1 MAKKKNIAK
10 KTRRS
15 IEKIVDKLKDV
26 SDSNKS
32 FAGIFLTR
40 AEGSGVSFVLGN
52 GKMLQEL
59 IEETCARDDNFN
71 RVIQNAAKNVDR
83 NPRMLDDEDSFD
95 KFLKRRQANNQD
107 KNVEE
112 INLEDG
118 SKALSIKADS
128 VDDLTDKEIDDILD
142 KMINGVDNPDDE

>member
-15 IEKIVDKLKDV
+15 IEKIVDKLKEV
-26 SDSNKS
+26 SDNNKD

-52 GKMLQEL
+52 GHMLQTL

-71 RVIQNAAKNVDR
+71 RVIQNAARNVDR
-83 NPRMLDDEDSFD
+83 NPRMLDDQDSFD
-95 KFLKRRQANNQD
+95 KFLKRREANQD
-107 KNVEE
+107 TNVEE
-112 INLEDG
+112 IRLEDG
-118 SKALSIKADS
+118 SKALSIKADN
-128 VDDLTDKEIDDILD
+128 VDDLTEKEIDDILD